1 MKLGKKIGRIGFVV
15 GFVGPVLF
23 YVFYTNSMAS
33 FACLFCPHITMFG
46 PTRLTWLQIDLGFGL
61 VQGLAFA
68 LLGFAI
74 GYAISKIQRPRET
87 SKQAN

>member
-15 GFVGPVLF
+15 GFVSPILF
-23 YVFYTNSMAS
+23 YQFGTNPVVN
-33 FACLFCPHITMFG
+33 FACLVCPHITMFG
-46 PTRLTWLQIDLGFGL
+46 PTRLTWLQIGLGFGL

-74 GYAISKIQRPRET
+74 GCAISKIQRSRET
-87 SKQAN
+87 SKQAS